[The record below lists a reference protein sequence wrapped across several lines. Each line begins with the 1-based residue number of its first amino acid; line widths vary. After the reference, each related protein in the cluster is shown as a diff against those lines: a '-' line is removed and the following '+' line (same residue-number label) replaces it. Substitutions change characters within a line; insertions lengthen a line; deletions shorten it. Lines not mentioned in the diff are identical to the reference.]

1 MKRVIITGATGMIGV
16 HLINEMIGRNI
27 QVVAIIRENSKRSQ
41 NLPHSSLVKVVECSL
56 NNIKN
61 LELNF
66 KDFDVW
72 YHLAWDGTFGESR
85 NDEEIQK
92 KNLEYLLDAVYVS
105 RKHGCKKFVGVGSQ
119 AEYGRV
125 NGIINSKTRENPEN
139 FYGKYKLIAGIESRK
154 VSHNIGMEHTWI
166 RLFSAYGPYDGDN
179 TMVMTS
185 IREMCNGV
193 SPEYTPGEQNWD
205 YIYAKDVAK
214 ALYLAGI
221 YSCDKT
227 YCLASGDTR
236 KLKEYIKIIRDKID
250 PSIYLKLGAK
260 PYAINQVMNLN
271 VDISDIKKDLN
282 FNVKYS
288 FESGIEE
295 TIDWYRRKYKK

>member
-1 MKRVIITGATGMIGV
+1 MKKVIITGATGMIGV
-16 HLINEMIGRNI
+16 HLINEMIERSI
-27 QVVAIIRENSKRSQ
+27 QVVAIIRENSKRIH
-41 NLPHSSLVKVVECSL
+41 NIPHSSLIKVVECSL
-56 NNIKN
+56 KNIKD
-61 LELNF
+61 LELDSN
-66 KDFDVW
+66 DFDVW

-92 KNLEYLLDAVYVS
+92 KNLEYLLDAVRVS
-105 RKHGCKKFVGVGSQ
+105 KKYGCKKFIGVGSQ

-125 NGIINSKTRENPEN
+125 NGVITSKTYENPEN

-154 VSHNIGMEHTWI
+154 LSHEIGMTHTWI
-166 RLFSAYGPYDGDN
+166 RLFSAYGPYDGEN
-179 TMVMTS
+179 TMIMTS
-185 IREMCNGV
+185 IREMSIGE
-193 SPEYTPGEQNWD
+193 SPEYTPGGQNWD

-221 YSCDKT
+221 NTCDKT

-236 KLKEYIKIIRDKID
+236 KLKDYIEIIRDKIN
-250 PSIYLKLGAK
+250 PSINLKLGAK
-260 PYAINQVMNLN
+260 PYAKNQVMNLN

-282 FNVKYS
+282 FNIKYS
-288 FESGIEE
+288 FENGIEE